1 MKIKKLGII
10 SILGLVI
17 LLGGAYATSA
27 QVVVLEPGRYRV
39 NYRNYRTD
47 ERGANLLRE
56 AVRRGYVAGYRAGR
70 ADRDGR
76 RGLNWRRNNMY
87 RSGNEGY
94 ESYVGQSY
102 YRYYYQQGFQRG
114 YQDGFYSRNR
124 YGNGTDILGNVLN
137 GIFRAIRNRN

>member
-1 MKIKKLGII
+1 MKISKLSII
-10 SILGLVI
+10 SFLGLVI
-17 LLGGAYATSA
+17 LLGGAYASSA
-27 QVVVLEPGRYRV
+27 QTVVLQPGRYRV

-56 AVRRGYVAGYRAGR
+56 AVRRGYSDGYQAGR

-76 RGLNWRRNNMY
+76 RRLNWRRNNMY

-94 ESYVGQSY
+94 ENYVGQSY

-114 YQDGFYSRNR
+114 YQDGYNSRTR
-124 YGNGTDILGNVLN
+124 YGNGTEILGNILN
-137 GIFRAIRNRN
+137 GIFRAVRN